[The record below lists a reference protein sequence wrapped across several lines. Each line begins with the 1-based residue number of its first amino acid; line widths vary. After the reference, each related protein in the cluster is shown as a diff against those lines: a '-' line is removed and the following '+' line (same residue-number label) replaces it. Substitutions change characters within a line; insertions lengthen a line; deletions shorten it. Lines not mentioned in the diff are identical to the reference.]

1 MTAQHLTDTLFES
14 FHLPEPL
21 MRAIQEAGYAR
32 CTPIQA
38 KALPL
43 ALDGQNI
50 IGQAQTG
57 TGKTATFLISV
68 IAYMLKHPAAASAK
82 KNDIRALILAPTREL
97 ATQIH
102 QDALLLLKHTP
113 FRAAAIYGGADYDKQ
128 RTQLEEGAD
137 IVIATPGRIIDY
149 LKQNVVSV
157 KHAQALVIDEA
168 DRMFDLG
175 FINDVRYLLR
185 KLPAPEHRLNLMF
198 SATLSYRVIELA
210 YEHLDN
216 PDIIKIEAETVT
228 TDRIA
233 QTVYFPGNNEKLPL
247 LVGLIQKLKPERA
260 IVFVNMKVDAERVS
274 NALLGNGVQ
283 TAVLSG
289 DVPQKK
295 RLRLVLEFQ
304 LGKFPVLVATDV
316 AARGLHIANVSHVI
330 NYDLPQEAQ
339 DYVHRIGRTGR
350 IGAEGVAI
358 SFACESYAYH
368 LPDIEKYIGKK
379 IPTEAVTR
387 ELLAELK
394 PSVSSKNTER
404 VQHHR
409 RKPGQSSRPRHSPRK
424 RS

>member
-1 MTAQHLTDTLFES
+1 MTAQHLTDTSFES

-21 MRAIQEAGYAR
+21 MRAIQEAGYTR

-43 ALDGQNI
+43 ALSGQNI

-68 IAYMLKHPAAASAK
+68 IAYMLKHNAAATAK
-82 KNDIRALILAPTREL
+82 RNDIRALILAPTREL

-102 QDALLLLKHTP
+102 QDALTLLKHTQ
-113 FRAAAIYGGADYDKQ
+113 FRAVAIYGGADYDKQ
-128 RTQLEEGAD
+128 RTLLEEGAD

-149 LKQNVVSV
+149 IKQNVVSV
-157 KHAQALVIDEA
+157 KHTQALVIDEA

-185 KLPAPEHRLNLMF
+185 KLPAPEQRLNLMF

-216 PDIIKIEAETVT
+216 PDIIKIEAETIT

-233 QTVYFPGNNEKLPL
+233 QTVYFPANNEKLPL

-260 IVFVNMKVDAERVS
+260 IVFVNMKIDAERVS
-274 NALLGNGVQ
+274 NALLGNGIQ

-358 SFACESYAYH
+358 SFACESYAYN

-379 IPTEAVTR
+379 IQTEAVTK

-409 RKPGQSSRPRHSPRK
+409 RKPGQSSRPRHGQRK